1 MPLYSK
7 YIKYIYYIADFRPSL
22 TLLMTKMTNDV
33 NDEILRRAEKTDE
46 IWEFQD
52 FCVLLQSTNRRFV
65 HNNVTTQRRV
75 NMNEVNFDILVNRIE
90 ETQHV
95 LQNNARLVINRH
107 VTAKAWLVG
116 CYIVEYE
123 QKGEDRAKYGE
134 RLIDEL
140 AKRFRGNKTLSK
152 RSLQLYRQFYLT
164 YPHLAK
170 QISKYLNNTFSIV
183 QSPIAQLQLI
193 DKEENTIGQSVIAQ
207 SVDVLPS
214 TVQVSPE
221 NLFNKLSFTHLSA
234 ILPLKDPL
242 QRAFYETMAIR
253 GTWSVRE
260 LQRQID
266 TNYYERSGWSQKPE
280 QLAQLVDSKAEKNE
294 LSLDIKSPF
303 VFEFLGLPAKNVVE
317 ETDLEQAL
325 IDNLQDFILELGMGF
340 CFEERQKKMLIDDR
354 YFKADLVFYHRILK
368 RHVIIEL
375 KARRLDYTDT
385 AQLRMYL
392 AYFQK
397 NIMQPDD
404 NPPIGILMCTEV
416 GQEMAEYTL
425 MDIDEDVFIS
435 KYELHIPS
443 KERMAEFLRKENKE
457 LGK

>member
-1 MPLYSK
+1 M
-7 YIKYIYYIADFRPSL
+7 A
-22 TLLMTKMTNDV
+22 
-33 NDEILRRAEKTDE
+33 
-46 IWEFQD
+46 
-52 FCVLLQSTNRRFV
+52 
-65 HNNVTTQRRV
+65 

-170 QISKYLNNTFSIV
+170 QISKYLNRTFSIV
-183 QSPIAQLQLI
+183 QSPIAQLQLV

-207 SVDVLPS
+207 SIDVLPS

-266 TNYYERSGWSQKPE
+266 SNYYERSGWSQKPE

-435 KYELHIPS
+435 KYELQIPS

>member
-1 MPLYSK
+1 M
-7 YIKYIYYIADFRPSL
+7 A
-22 TLLMTKMTNDV
+22 
-33 NDEILRRAEKTDE
+33 
-46 IWEFQD
+46 
-52 FCVLLQSTNRRFV
+52 
-65 HNNVTTQRRV
+65 

-170 QISKYLNNTFSIV
+170 QISKYLNRTFSIV
-183 QSPIAQLQLI
+183 QSPIAQLQLV

-266 TNYYERSGWSQKPE
+266 SNYYERSGWSQKPE

-435 KYELHIPS
+435 KYELQIPS
-443 KERMAEFLRKENKE
+443 KERMTEFLRKENKE

>member
-1 MPLYSK
+1 M
-7 YIKYIYYIADFRPSL
+7 A
-22 TLLMTKMTNDV
+22 
-33 NDEILRRAEKTDE
+33 
-46 IWEFQD
+46 
-52 FCVLLQSTNRRFV
+52 
-65 HNNVTTQRRV
+65 

-170 QISKYLNNTFSIV
+170 QISKYLNRTFSIV

-221 NLFNKLSFTHLSA
+221 NLFNKLSFTHLAA

-317 ETDLEQAL
+317 ETDLEQGL

-397 NIMQPDD
+397 NIMQSDD

-435 KYELHIPS
+435 KYELQIPS